1 LPPASQFITVIM
13 IVSAMISHQADG
25 IWLAKLRE
33 IFDLKIALM
42 LLGV

>member
-1 LPPASQFITVIM
+1 M
-13 IVSAMISHQADG
+13 IVSALISHQAAR

-33 IFDLKIALM
+33 TSDLKIALM